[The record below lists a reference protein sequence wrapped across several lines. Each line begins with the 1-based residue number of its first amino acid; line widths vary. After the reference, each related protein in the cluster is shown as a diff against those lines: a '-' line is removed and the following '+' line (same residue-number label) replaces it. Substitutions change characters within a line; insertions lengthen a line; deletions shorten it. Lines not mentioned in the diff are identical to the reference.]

1 MHHAK
6 SATTIAATGSP
17 TPNAVWSL
25 CRSPGLEAAL
35 LVFAGAKLVD
45 IADGLDVVVAAD
57 VRDPVVLLA
66 AVIAGFVVAAD
77 TVLVL
82 SAGGSSLIS

>member
-17 TPNAVWSL
+17 TPNAIWSL
-25 CRSPGLEAAL
+25 CGSPGLEAAL

-45 IADGLDVVVAAD
+45 VADGLDVVVAAD
-57 VRDPVVLLA
+57 VGDPVVFLA
-66 AVIAGFVVAAD
+66 VVVAGFVVAAD